1 MKAAV
6 FHGQRD
12 LRVDDVPE
20 PESRPGGVKIEV
32 SWCGICG
39 SDLHEYTAGPIF
51 VPPSGSPH
59 PLTGEE
65 MPVVLGHEFGGQVV
79 EVGEGVS
86 RVEVGDRVA
95 VEPIFYCGECPEC
108 RRGMYNLC
116 RKLGFYGLSGGGGGF
131 SEFAVVP
138 EYMAHKLPEELSDED
153 SALVEP
159 VAVGLHAVRQA
170 EFTTGQTA
178 IVFGAGPIGATTL
191 QCLRAGGAS
200 MVAVAE
206 VADHRKEMARNIGA
220 DVVIDPTQEDVAEA
234 VEKLTDGVGVDAA
247 FDAAGAQETFQT
259 AFHATARGGKVVNV
273 AIWEQEIELD
283 PNDMVL
289 SEVEVIGSIAYRNEF
304 PATMALMKDDRVN
317 AGDLVTSRVSL
328 SDIVEQGFEELVAN
342 RDRHV
347 KILVQPSG

>member
-1 MKAAV
+1 
-6 FHGQRD
+6 
-12 LRVDDVPE
+12 
-20 PESRPGGVKIEV
+20 
-32 SWCGICG
+32 
-39 SDLHEYTAGPIF
+39 
-51 VPPSGSPH
+51 
-59 PLTGEE
+59 
-65 MPVVLGHEFGGQVV
+65 
-79 EVGEGVS
+79 
-86 RVEVGDRVA
+86 
-95 VEPIFYCGECPEC
+95 
-108 RRGMYNLC
+108 
-116 RKLGFYGLSGGGGGF
+116 
-131 SEFAVVP
+131 
-138 EYMAHKLPEELSDED
+138 
-153 SALVEP
+153 
-159 VAVGLHAVRQA
+159 
-170 EFTTGQTA
+170 
-178 IVFGAGPIGATTL
+178 
-191 QCLRAGGAS
+191 

-259 AFHATARGGKVVNV
+259 AFRATARVGKVVNV

-304 PATMALMKDDRVN
+304 PATMALMKDERVN

>member
-1 MKAAV
+1 M
-6 FHGQRD
+6 
-12 LRVDDVPE
+12 
-20 PESRPGGVKIEV
+20 KIEV

-39 SDLHEYTAGPIF
+39 SDLHEYMAGPIF

-86 RVEVGDRVA
+86 RVEVGDRIA

-116 RKLGFYGLSGGGGGF
+116 SQLGFYGLSGGGGGF
-131 SEFAVVP
+131 SEFAVLP

-159 VAVGLHAVRQA
+159 VAVGLHDVRQA

-178 IVFGAGPIGATTL
+178 IVFGAGPIGTTTV
-191 QCLRAGGAS
+191 QCLRAAGAS
-200 MVAVAE
+200 LVVVAE
-206 VADHRKEMARNIGA
+206 VADQRKEMARNIGA
-220 DVVIDPTQEDVAEA
+220 DVVIDPTEEDVAET

-247 FDAAGAQETFQT
+247 FDAAGAQETFRT
-259 AFHATARGGKVVNV
+259 SLPSDHARRQGRQRRHLG
-273 AIWEQEIELD
+273 
-283 PNDMVL
+283 
-289 SEVEVIGSIAYRNEF
+289 
-304 PATMALMKDDRVN
+304 
-317 AGDLVTSRVSL
+317 AGDRARP
-328 SDIVEQGFEELVAN
+328 Q
-342 RDRHV
+342 RHGP
-347 KILVQPSG
+347 QRGRGHR

>member
-1 MKAAV
+1 
-6 FHGQRD
+6 
-12 LRVDDVPE
+12 
-20 PESRPGGVKIEV
+20 
-32 SWCGICG
+32 
-39 SDLHEYTAGPIF
+39 
-51 VPPSGSPH
+51 
-59 PLTGEE
+59 
-65 MPVVLGHEFGGQVV
+65 
-79 EVGEGVS
+79 
-86 RVEVGDRVA
+86 
-95 VEPIFYCGECPEC
+95 
-108 RRGMYNLC
+108 MYNLC
-116 RKLGFYGLSGGGGGF
+116 RQLGFYGLSGGGGGF

-138 EYMAHKLPEELSDED
+138 EHMAHKLPEELSDEE

-178 IVFGAGPIGATTL
+178 MVFGAGPIGATTV
-191 QCLRAGGAS
+191 QCLRAAGAS

-206 VADHRKEMARNIGA
+206 VAGHRKEMARNIGA

-234 VEKLTDGVGVDAA
+234 VEKLTDGVGVDAT

-283 PNDMVL
+283 PNDIVL

-304 PATMALMKDDRVN
+304 PATMALMKDHRVN
-317 AGDLVTSRVSL
+317 AGDLVTSRISL
-328 SDIVEQGFEELVAN
+328 SDLVEQGFEELVAN